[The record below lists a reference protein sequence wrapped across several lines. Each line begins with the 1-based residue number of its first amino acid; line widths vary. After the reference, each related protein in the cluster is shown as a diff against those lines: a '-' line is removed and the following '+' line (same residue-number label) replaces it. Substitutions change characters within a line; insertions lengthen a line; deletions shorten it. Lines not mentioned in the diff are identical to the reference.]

1 MKTIPT
7 QINRKYS
14 VSSTVGCTITDSSGS
29 ILCNVPPHQQTDF
42 TAISDSI
49 STDDDNAV
57 VSLLFCPHT
66 ANGAAHG
73 EEQTYISGSVC
84 MLRAGQVL
92 DLGELTI
99 DTDLSTLNFAESGNV
114 QTAELWFSTG
124 STVPTITWPTESIWY
139 APSPVHGTN
148 MAYRFALRREPNGKL
163 IINSA
168 YEYPTGSAN

>member
-7 QINRKYS
+7 QINRKYT
-14 VSSTVGCTITDSSGS
+14 VSSTIGCTITDSNGS
-29 ILCNVPPHQQTDF
+29 ILCNVAPNQQTDF

-66 ANGAAHG
+66 ANGATHG
-73 EEQTYISGSVC
+73 DEQTYVTGSIC
-84 MLRAGQVL
+84 TLRSEMVL
-92 DLGELTI
+92 DLGELTA

-124 STVPTITWPTESIWY
+124 STVPTITWPTDAVWVGYTPALS
-139 APSPVHGTN
+139 SG
-148 MAYRFALRREPNGKL
+148 MAYRLALRHEPKGKL
-163 IINSA
+163 IISPA
-168 YEYPTGSAN
+168 YEYTV

>member
-14 VSSTVGCTITDSSGS
+14 VSSTVGCTITDSSGA
-29 ILCNVPPHQQTDF
+29 ILCNVPSLQQRDF
-42 TAISDSI
+42 TAISNSI

-92 DLGELTI
+92 DLGELTV
-99 DTDLSTLNFAESGNV
+99 DTNLSALNFAESGNV

-124 STVPTITWPTESIWY
+124 STVPTITWPAESIWCDS
-139 APSPVHGTN
+139 APVLVTS

-168 YEYPTGSAN
+168 YEYPTGATN